1 MTLIAQNGG
10 TIKIKGA
17 FPNDYGGFGQPD
29 ATDMMNALEARKKQ
43 LTSPEDVVEEL
54 DQWYQTQIRVIADY
68 KYMFEKG
75 TDFLK

>member
-1 MTLIAQNGG
+1 
-10 TIKIKGA
+10 
-17 FPNDYGGFGQPD
+17 
-29 ATDMMNALEARKKQ
+29 MMNALEARKKQ

-75 TDFLK
+75 TDFLRANKTERLQKFSFSNMPFEHHRKMMDNF